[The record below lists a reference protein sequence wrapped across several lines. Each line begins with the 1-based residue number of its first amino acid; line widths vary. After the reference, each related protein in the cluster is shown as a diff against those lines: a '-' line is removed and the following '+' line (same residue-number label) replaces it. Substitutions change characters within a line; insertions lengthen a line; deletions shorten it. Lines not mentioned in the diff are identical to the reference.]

1 MQAQRLPRYVVFG
14 EALTD
19 MIRQDDGTWRSL
31 PGGSCWNVARV
42 GATLGVPTGYA
53 GAVSMD
59 AFGDEIAEASMQ
71 AGLDERFL
79 QRVEAPPFIAMVTSR
94 HPPRY
99 VFLGENSADLHFRP
113 ELLPDGWLEAAD
125 VIHVGSLALAR
136 GPLARRLVEQALM
149 ARQAG
154 KRIAF
159 DPNFR
164 NAMRDATYRPTFE
177 LIAGLASHIKVSD
190 EDLEGLFPGL
200 AQRDALAA
208 LRALAPDA
216 EILFTRGAD
225 GLSLIRGDEV
235 LDAPARRVDVVDT
248 VGCGDA
254 AMAGWIT
261 GLLLHPEMR
270 ASCQL
275 ARIAAV
281 AATAAMHAGP
291 YAPTAQEVELLMSEA
306 LLV

>member
-42 GATLGVPTGYA
+42 GARLGLHTGYA

-59 AFGDEIAEASMQ
+59 AFGDEIADASRA

-113 ELLPDGWLEAAD
+113 ALLPDGWLEAAD
-125 VIHVGSLALAR
+125 FIHVGSLALAR

-164 NAMRDATYRPTFE
+164 NAMRDAAYRPTFE

-200 AQRDALAA
+200 EQRDALAA

-216 EILFTRGAD
+216 EILYTRGAD
-225 GLSLIRGDEV
+225 GLTLIRADEV
-235 LDAPARRVDVVDT
+235 LDAPACRVDVVDT

-254 AMAGWIT
+254 SMAGWIT

-291 YAPTAQEVELLMSEA
+291 YAPTAQEVEA
-306 LLV
+306 LLD

>member
-1 MQAQRLPRYVVFG
+1 MQEPKLPRYVVFG

-42 GATLGVPTGYA
+42 GARLGLRTGYA

-59 AFGDEIAEASMQ
+59 AFGDEIAAASFD
-71 AGLDERFL
+71 AGLDARFL
-79 QRVEAPPFIAMVTSR
+79 QRVDAAPFIAMVTSR

-113 ELLPDGWLEAAD
+113 ELLPSGWLDAAD

-136 GPLARRLVEQALM
+136 RPLARRLVEQALM

-164 NAMRDATYRPTFE
+164 TAMRDASYRPTFE
-177 LIAGLASHIKVSD
+177 LVAAIASHIKVSD

-200 AQRDALAA
+200 APRDALAA

-225 GLSLIRGDEV
+225 GLALIRGDRV
-235 LDAPARRVDVVDT
+235 LEAPARRVDVVDT

-254 AMAGWIT
+254 SMAGWIS
-261 GLLLHPEMR
+261 GLLLHPEMS
-270 ASCQL
+270 APCQL

-281 AATAAMHAGP
+281 AAAAAMHAGP
-291 YAPTAQEVELLMSEA
+291 YAPTEHEVETLLG
-306 LLV
+306 

>member
-1 MQAQRLPRYVVFG
+1 
-14 EALTD
+14 
-19 MIRQDDGTWRSL
+19 
-31 PGGSCWNVARV
+31 
-42 GATLGVPTGYA
+42 
-53 GAVSMD
+53 
-59 AFGDEIAEASMQ
+59 
-71 AGLDERFL
+71 
-79 QRVEAPPFIAMVTSR
+79 
-94 HPPRY
+94 
-99 VFLGENSADLHFRP
+99 
-113 ELLPDGWLEAAD
+113 
-125 VIHVGSLALAR
+125 
-136 GPLARRLVEQALM
+136 
-149 ARQAG
+149 
-154 KRIAF
+154 
-159 DPNFR
+159 
-164 NAMRDATYRPTFE
+164 MRDAAYRPTFE

-216 EILFTRGAD
+216 EILYTRGAD

-254 AMAGWIT
+254 SMAGWIT
-261 GLLLHPEMR
+261 GLLLHPELR

-291 YAPTAQEVELLMSEA
+291 YAPTAQEVEA
-306 LLV
+306 LLD

>member
-42 GATLGVPTGYA
+42 GARLGLHTGYA

-59 AFGDEIAEASMQ
+59 AFGDEIAEAGAQ

-79 QRVEAPPFIAMVTSR
+79 QRVDAPPFIAMVTSR

-136 GPLARRLVEQALM
+136 GPLARRLVEQVLTS
-149 ARQAG
+149 RQAG

-164 NAMRDATYRPTFE
+164 NAMRDASYRPTFE

-200 AQRDALAA
+200 EQRDALAA

-216 EILFTRGAD
+216 EILLTRGAD
-225 GLSLIRGDEV
+225 GLSLIRGDHV

-261 GLLLHPEMR
+261 GLLLHPELR

-291 YAPTAQEVELLMSEA
+291 YAPTAQEVEA
-306 LLV
+306 LLDFT

>member
-59 AFGDEIAEASMQ
+59 AFGDEIADATRA

-79 QRVEAPPFIAMVTSR
+79 QRVDAPPFIAMVTSR

-164 NAMRDATYRPTFE
+164 NAMRDAAYRPTFE

-190 EDLEGLFPGL
+190 EDLEGLFPGMTSHE
-200 AQRDALAA
+200 ALAA

-225 GLSLIRGDEV
+225 GLSLIRGGEV

-291 YAPTAQEVELLMSEA
+291 YAPTAQEVESLLD
-306 LLV
+306 

>member
-42 GATLGVPTGYA
+42 GARLGVPTGYA

-59 AFGDEIAEASMQ
+59 AFGDEIADASRA

-154 KRIAF
+154 RRIAF

-164 NAMRDATYRPTFE
+164 NAMRDAAYRPTFE

-190 EDLEGLFPGL
+190 EDLEGLYPGL

-225 GLSLIRGDEV
+225 GLSLFQGDRG

-254 AMAGWIT
+254 SMAAWIT
-261 GLLLHPEMR
+261 GLLLHPEMPAPR
-270 ASCQL
+270 QL

-291 YAPTAQEVELLMSEA
+291 YAPTAQEVATLLD
-306 LLV
+306 